1 MDDIRCR
8 FTVSAPNYA
17 KATGATSRL
26 ATKLR
31 SAPEIRDV
39 TQVRQDSAT
48 MDDGCVINALIA
60 GSAAVTPIALVIIAW
75 LRSLEFEE
83 IKIKIRSPKGREIL
97 FAIQR
102 IDKSV
107 AKRVC
112 ESVDE

>member
-60 GSAAVTPIALVIIAW
+60 GAAAVTPIALVIIAL
-75 LRSLEFEE
+75 LRRQEELKLEIHYSAKGLE
-83 IKIKIRSPKGREIL
+83 IRLEICRL
-97 FAIQR
+97 
-102 IDKSV
+102 DKSV
-107 AKRVC
+107 ASRIC
-112 ESVDE
+112 ESVDQ